1 MKNMENFLTIIAL
14 LATVLNGI
22 ASIVGALQWW
32 QVAPTALAWRL
43 IRVGQGAAVLLALG
57 AGAAYFSGH
66 EPDSSLFWIYA
77 LVPVG
82 VGFFAEQF
90 RILSAQTVLDAR
102 GLENAQAVGALPER
116 DQRSIVRQIARR
128 ELGVMALAAGVI
140 AFLALRAVTEVPG
153 L

>member
-1 MKNMENFLTIIAL
+1 MENVLTLIAL
-14 LATVLNGI
+14 AAAVLNGI
-22 ASIVGALQWW
+22 ASIVGASLWW
-32 QVAPTALAWRL
+32 RVEPRPLAWAL
-43 IRVGQGAAVLLALG
+43 IRVGQAGAIVLALG

-90 RILSAQTVLDAR
+90 RLLSAQTVLEAR
-102 GLENAQAVGALPER
+102 GLEDAKAVGRLPEAE
-116 DQRSIVRQIARR
+116 QRSVVLQIARR

-140 AFLALRAVTEVPG
+140 AFLALRAVVETGG

>member
-1 MKNMENFLTIIAL
+1 MENFLTIIAL
-14 LATVLNGI
+14 AAAVLNGI
-22 ASIVGALQWW
+22 ASIVGALLWW
-32 QVAPTALAWRL
+32 RVEPKPLAWALIRAGQAGAVALA
-43 IRVGQGAAVLLALG
+43 VS
-57 AGAAYFSGH
+57 AGAAWFSGH

-90 RILSAQTVLDAR
+90 RILSAQTVLEARELEDA
-102 GLENAQAVGALPER
+102 AAVGRLPADE
-116 DQRSIVRQIARR
+116 QRSVVLQIARR

-140 AFLALRAVTEVPG
+140 AFLALRAVMETGG

>member
-1 MKNMENFLTIIAL
+1 MENLLTIIAL
-14 LATVLNGI
+14 LAAVLNGI
-22 ASIVGALQWW
+22 ASIFGALLWW
-32 QVAPTALAWRL
+32 RVEPKPLAWAL
-43 IRVGQGAAVLLALG
+43 IRVGQAGAIALALG

-90 RILSAQTVLDAR
+90 RLLSAQTVLEAR
-102 GLENAQAVGALPER
+102 GLEDAKAVGRLPEAE
-116 DQRSIVRQIARR
+116 QRSVVLQIARR

-140 AFLALRAVTEVPG
+140 AFLALRAVVETGG